1 MALNFKISEFL
12 HSQTAKEKGINNIPD
27 AESLDN
33 LLELI
38 VLCLQPI
45 REKLKKAVIVTS
57 GYRSPELNKAIGG
70 ATNSQHCKG
79 QAADIKVNGMRAED
93 LADFIANSG
102 IEYDQLITEYS
113 SWVHISFAKGKNR
126 KMRLSVN

>member
-1 MALNFKISEFL
+1 MSLNFKISEFL
-12 HSQTAKEKGINNIPD
+12 HSQTAKEKGIENIPD
-27 AESLDN
+27 VKSLDN

-45 REKLKKAVIVTS
+45 REKLKRAVIVTS
-57 GYRSPELNKAIGG
+57 GYRCKDLNKIIGG
-70 ATNSQHCKG
+70 SEKSQHCKG
-79 QAADIKVNGMRAED
+79 QAADIKVTGMRAED

-113 SWVHISFAKGKNR
+113 SWVHISYVKGKNR
-126 KMRLSVN
+126 KMRFSIH